1 MLGYVSE
8 RGGRGGRHGSS
19 QRDADRG
26 QSTRGVSSSEGSVR
40 GGRSGSVEADAKNFL
55 NILANGFDN
64 SGAIASRCPP
74 SLHSGRN
81 GEGFRYERR
90 ESSDPDRGRSGD
102 DLVRS
107 APFEQSRSLPGRKLA
122 RVTRDGSLTE
132 YESKHSDVGGAAIEV
147 RSSLKM
153 FYFENARGA

>member
-8 RGGRGGRHGSS
+8 RGGGGGRHGSS
-19 QRDADRG
+19 QRNDDRG
-26 QSTRGVSSSEGSVR
+26 QSTRGVPSSEDSIR

-81 GEGFRYERR
+81 DEGYRYERR
-90 ESSDPDRGRSGD
+90 ESGGPDRDRGD
-102 DLVRS
+102 DDLTRP
-107 APFEQSRSLPGRKLA
+107 APFEQSRSTPGRQLA
-122 RVTRDGSLTE
+122 RVTRGGPITE
-132 YESKHSDVGGAAIEV
+132 YESIHSDVGGAAIEV

-153 FYFENARGA
+153 FYFDNSRGA